1 MQTKKEQLSSY
12 QLSSHLEN
20 KTASNEEIEAATL
33 EANGDLKIS
42 NEPELIAGGNRDE
55 VDNEEKDL
63 FNDSLKVVIYK

>member
-1 MQTKKEQLSSY
+1 M
-12 QLSSHLEN
+12 EN

-33 EANGDLKIS
+33 EANGDLKLS

-63 FNDSLKVVIYK
+63 FNDALKVVIYK